1 MGGSMSSVVIS
12 GDTSGAITLA
22 APSVAGT
29 NTITLP
35 AQTGTVLVGGPAFS
49 AYRAT
54 SDQSFTQNAWTKV
67 QLNAENFDTANCFD
81 STTNYRFT
89 PNVAGYYQFT
99 ANMSLGGAAFYN
111 FYVQIYKN
119 GAGVGQYMNINASS
133 GNFTTFGTTVSTLMS
148 ANGSTDYFEVFVYS
162 NSSSPIVNAGA
173 NGPSIFTGYLARAA

>member
-1 MGGSMSSVVIS
+1 LPAVTGTILTSASTITPSDGSVTQAKLAS
-12 GDTSGAITLA
+12 G
-22 APSVAGT
+22 VAG
-29 NTITLP
+29 N
-35 AQTGTVLVGGPAFS
+35 GPAFS